1 MVPTN
6 NHKASGARYAI
17 RPASLLLLTILL
29 FALGGRPLSGAALAA
44 GASPTPLAA
53 SPTLAA
59 ASPTPAAQTSAALG
73 PGAPDE
79 MSALIAAGKLPDLRW
94 PNFSDVQPD
103 VAEFYAA
110 GGNTLAWLANGKPT
124 AQAYAMI
131 QLFKEASS
139 SGLYPEDY
147 DASRWDGRLAALAL
161 PGADSASTGNDPAHF
176 DLALTVCATRYLS
189 ALRLG
194 RVDPQHFKFEID
206 SGSNKYDLAGELRIR
221 VINAEDVSAAA
232 AGVEPQYEW
241 YRRAKTAL
249 AAYLKLAVQGDGTPA
264 PRAAKSVHPGDR
276 YSGIAP
282 LVARLHLL
290 GDLAPDAAVPADA
303 TVYEGAVV
311 DGVKHFQDR
320 HGLQPDGVIGKDT
333 FAQLNVPLG
342 QRVAQLQYALERY
355 RWIPPNFPQPPLIVN
370 LPEFRLRTMRKQ
382 PAPFLDM
389 RVIVGKAYG
398 HQTPVFA
405 DYMRYLI
412 FRPYWE
418 VPLSIQFAEL
428 VPKIRKDPNYL
439 ADHGFEVV
447 TSSGMVVTDGAVSD
461 DILSKLRL
469 GSLTIRQK
477 PGPKNALGLVK
488 FIFPNHYDVYLHS
501 TPEPEL
507 FLKAR
512 RDFSHGCIRVQHP
525 ADLAAWVLRDEPQ
538 WTMDKINATMNGD
551 QTVEVHLDKPIPV
564 LILYTSAVVEPD
576 GGVHFFR
583 DIYGQDAELAKALA
597 KGYPYPIQPPPSQP

>member
-6 NHKASGARYAI
+6 NHKAGGARYAI
-17 RPASLLLLTILL
+17 RPVSLLLLTILL
-29 FALGGRPLSGAALAA
+29 HALGARPPSSAALAA
-44 GASPTPLAA
+44 DASPTPLV
-53 SPTLAA
+53 

-79 MSALIAAGKLPDLRW
+79 MNALIAAGQLPELRW

-103 VAEFYAA
+103 VADFYAA

-139 SGLYPEDY
+139 SGLNPEDY
-147 DASRWDGRLAALAL
+147 DASRWDGRLAGLAS
-161 PGADSASTGNDPAHF
+161 PGADSASIDNDPVHF

-194 RVDPQHFKFEID
+194 RVGPQHFKFEID

-221 VINAEDVSAAA
+221 VINVEDVGAAA
-232 AGVEPQYEW
+232 AGVEPQYEG
-241 YRRAKTAL
+241 YRRTKAAL
-249 AAYLKLAVQGDGTPA
+249 AAYLKLAVEGDGTPV
-264 PRAAKSVHPGDR
+264 PGSAKSVHPGDR

-290 GDLAPDAAVPADA
+290 GDLALDAAVRADA
-303 TVYEGAVV
+303 TVYEGAMV

-333 FAQLNVPLG
+333 FVELNVPLG

-447 TSSGMVVTDGAVSD
+447 TSSGVVVTDGAVSD
-461 DILSKLRL
+461 DILSKLRS

-488 FIFPNHYDVYLHS
+488 FIFPNHYNVYLHS

-525 ADLAAWVLRDEPQ
+525 ADLAAWVLRDKPQ

-564 LILYTSAVVEPD
+564 LILYTTAEVEPD

-597 KGYPYPIQPPPSQP
+597 NGYPYPIQPPPSQP

>member
-29 FALGGRPLSGAALAA
+29 FALGGRPLSGAPLAA
-44 GASPTPLAA
+44 GASPTPL
-53 SPTLAA
+53 A

-73 PGAPDE
+73 PSAPDE

-94 PNFSDVQPD
+94 PDFSDVQPD

-139 SGLYPEDY
+139 SGLNPEDY
-147 DASRWDGRLAALAL
+147 DASRWDGRLAALAS

-176 DLALTVCATRYLS
+176 DLGLTVCATRYLS

-221 VINAEDVSAAA
+221 VINAEDVGAAA
-232 AGVEPQYEW
+232 AGVEPQYEG

-355 RWIPPNFPQPPLIVN
+355 RWIPPTFPQPPLIVN

-428 VPKIRKDPNYL
+428 VPKIRKDPSYL

-461 DILSKLRL
+461 DILSKLRF

-488 FIFPNHYDVYLHS
+488 FIFPNHYDVYLHG
-501 TPEPEL
+501 TPEPDL

-525 ADLAAWVLRDEPQ
+525 ADLAAWVLRDKPQ

>member
-53 SPTLAA
+53 SPT
-59 ASPTPAAQTSAALG
+59 PAAQNSAALG
-73 PGAPDE
+73 PRAPDE

-139 SGLYPEDY
+139 SGLNPEDY
-147 DASRWDGRLAALAL
+147 DASRWDGRLAALAS
-161 PGADSASTGNDPAHF
+161 PGADSAWTDNDPAHF

-221 VINAEDVSAAA
+221 VINAEDVGAAA
-232 AGVEPQYEW
+232 AGVEPQYEG

-320 HGLQPDGVIGKDT
+320 HALQPDGVIGKDT

-370 LPEFRLRTMRKQ
+370 LPEFRLRTMHKQ

-447 TSSGMVVTDGAVSD
+447 TSSGMVVTDGAVSND
-461 DILSKLRL
+461 RLSKLRL

-525 ADLAAWVLRDEPQ
+525 ADLAAWVLRDKPQ

>member
-17 RPASLLLLTILL
+17 RPASLLLLSILL

-53 SPTLAA
+53 SPT
-59 ASPTPAAQTSAALG
+59 PAAQTSAAFG
-73 PGAPDE
+73 PSAPDE

-139 SGLYPEDY
+139 SGLNPEDY
-147 DASRWDGRLAALAL
+147 DASRWDSRLAALAS

-221 VINAEDVSAAA
+221 VINAEDVGAAA
-232 AGVEPQYEW
+232 AGVEPQYEG

-249 AAYLKLAVQGDGTPA
+249 AAYLKLAIQGDGTPV

-282 LVARLHLL
+282 LVACLHLL

-342 QRVAQLQYALERY
+342 QRVPQLEYALERY
-355 RWIPPNFPQPPLIVN
+355 RWIPPTFPQPPLIVN

-525 ADLAAWVLRDEPQ
+525 ADLAAWVLRGKPQ

>member
-1 MVPTN
+1 MAPTN

-17 RPASLLLLTILL
+17 RPATLLRLSMLLS
-29 FALGGRPLSGAALAA
+29 ALGGRPLSSAALAA
-44 GASPTPLAA
+44 GVSPTP
-53 SPTLAA
+53 PA
-59 ASPTPAAQTSAALG
+59 ASPTPASQASAALG

-139 SGLYPEDY
+139 SGLNPEDY
-147 DASRWDGRLAALAL
+147 DASRWDGRLAALAS
-161 PGADSASTGNDPAHF
+161 PGTDSASTDNDPAHF

-194 RVDPQHFKFEID
+194 RVDPQHLKFEID

-221 VINAEDVSAAA
+221 VINAEDVGAAA
-232 AGVEPQYEW
+232 AGVEPQYEG
-241 YRRAKTAL
+241 YRRAKSAL
-249 AAYLKLAVQGDGTPA
+249 AAYLKLAVQGDGTPV
-264 PRAAKSVHPGDR
+264 PRAAKSVHPGDP

-282 LVARLHLL
+282 LVARLHRLR
-290 GDLAPDAAVPADA
+290 DLAPDAAVPADA
-303 TVYEGAVV
+303 TVYAGAMV

-320 HGLQPDGVIGKDT
+320 HGLQPDGVIGTDT

-355 RWIPPNFPQPPLIVN
+355 RWIPPNFPQPPLVVN

-382 PAPFLDM
+382 AAPFLDM

-405 DYMRYLI
+405 DYMRYVI

-461 DILSKLRL
+461 DILSKLRS
-469 GSLTIRQK
+469 GTLTIRQK

-488 FIFPNHYDVYLHS
+488 FIFPNHYNVYLHS

-525 ADLAAWVLRDEPQ
+525 ADLAAWVLRGKPQ

-564 LILYTSAVVEPD
+564 LIIYTSALVEPD

-583 DIYGQDAELAKALA
+583 DIYGQDSELAKALA
-597 KGYPYPIQPPPSQP
+597 KGYPYPVQPPPSQP

>member
-6 NHKASGARYAI
+6 NHKAGGAQYAI
-17 RPASLLLLTILL
+17 RPVSLLLMTILL
-29 FALGGRPLSGAALAA
+29 FALGARPPSSTALAA
-44 GASPTPLAA
+44 DGSP
-53 SPTLAA
+53 SPPA

-73 PGAPDE
+73 SGAPDE
-79 MSALIAAGKLPDLRW
+79 MNALIAAGKLPELRW

-110 GGNTLAWLANGKPT
+110 GGNTLAWLAKGKPT

-131 QLFKEASS
+131 QLFKEASA
-139 SGLYPEDY
+139 SGLNPEDY
-147 DASRWDGRLAALAL
+147 DASRWDGRLAALAS
-161 PGADSASTGNDPAHF
+161 PGADSASTGNDPVHF
-176 DLALTVCATRYLS
+176 DLALTICATRYLS

-221 VINAEDVSAAA
+221 VINVEDVGAAA
-232 AGVEPQYEW
+232 AAVEPQYEG

-249 AAYLKLAVQGDGTPA
+249 AAYLKLAVQGDGTPV

-290 GDLAPDAAVPADA
+290 GDLAPDAPVPADA
-303 TVYEGAVV
+303 TIYEGAVV

-333 FAQLNVPLG
+333 LVELNAPLA
-342 QRVAQLQYALERY
+342 QRVAQLQYGLERY

-428 VPKIRKDPNYL
+428 VPKIRKDSNYL

-461 DILSKLRL
+461 DILSKLRS

-488 FIFPNHYDVYLHS
+488 FIFPNHYNVYLHS

-525 ADLAAWVLRDEPQ
+525 ADLAAWVLRDKPQ

-564 LILYTSAVVEPD
+564 LILYTTAVVEPD
-576 GGVHFFR
+576 GAVHFFR